1 MGRITYAAAGT
12 AALAE
17 EMRRDPTVFEFCT
30 DATESLLEEFG
41 PTRIRTT
48 PITENTFTGMAV
60 GAAGSGYRPVVNWRQ
75 VTFGFVAM
83 DPIVNQA
90 CKIHYMFGGQQKFPI
105 TFRAAVGGGPLCAL
119 SSINSIQFN
128 TE

>member
-17 EMRRDPTVFEFCT
+17 EMRRDTTVFEFCT

-60 GAAGSGYRPVVNWRQ
+60 GAARWSRPLGCAVVTGISEFWSGE
-75 VTFGFVAM
+75 
-83 DPIVNQA
+83 
-90 CKIHYMFGGQQKFPI
+90 
-105 TFRAAVGGGPLCAL
+105 L
-119 SSINSIQFN
+119 
-128 TE
+128 

>member
-30 DATESLLEEFG
+30 DATESLLDEFG

-90 CKIHYMFGGQQKFPI
+90 CKIHYMFGGQQSFQSLSGPPS
-105 TFRAAVGGGPLCAL
+105 AAVQSSQL
-119 SSINSIQFN
+119 STRRVRIRCS
-128 TE
+128 